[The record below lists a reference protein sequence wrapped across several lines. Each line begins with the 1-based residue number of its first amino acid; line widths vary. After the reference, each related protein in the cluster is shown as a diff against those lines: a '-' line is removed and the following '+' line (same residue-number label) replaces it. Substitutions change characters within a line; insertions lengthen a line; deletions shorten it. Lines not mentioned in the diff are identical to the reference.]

1 MIREKLESK
10 NPTMIQSSLYEQD
23 FSLWLEDT
31 ATKLREGKLTEI
43 DLEALAEEIEALGRS
58 EKRELEN
65 NLEILLSHLLKR
77 MYLDSAYDN
86 RGWELTIA
94 EQRRKF
100 RRLLKQSPSLKRY
113 FEQVFEEIYQDALSQ
128 VKMEYKKV
136 SFPDRWPFNCELE
149 AILTEVFWSVE

>member
-1 MIREKLESK
+1 MNSMITK
-10 NPTMIQSSLYEQD
+10 PSLYEQD

-31 ATKLREGKLTEI
+31 ATKLRGGKFSEI
-43 DLEALAEEIEALGRS
+43 DIEALVEEIEALGRS
-58 EKRELEN
+58 EKQELEN
-65 NLEILLSHLLKR
+65 RLEVLLTHLLKR
-77 MYLDSAYDN
+77 IYLDSAYDN

-94 EQRRKF
+94 EQRRKL

-136 SFPDRWPFNCELE
+136 PFPDSWQFTCEFE
-149 AILTEVFWSVE
+149 AILTEVFW